1 MNQILTLLNLY
12 SEFIILLVAASV
24 LSLFVGWMM
33 SRSSSKK
40 RMNAVISSWEKRYKA
55 LEETGS
61 ADTENLEEQLQEIAG
76 ETRALKANNK
86 VLTESLKKND
96 LTIQKARAEAIE
108 LNRQHAETQERL
120 QRIIQQKEKDI
131 SDRSVSAAP
140 TSELNK
146 RSGSTYTAPIE
157 PTTVG
162 AVGSVFLEDIDDDL
176 EDTLRESTHAF
187 GDSTLS
193 LKEETDDTSLI
204 SAATVAINPADA
216 FDATVQMSADDYI
229 HQQKQKEQE
238 DSYDE
243 FIEDTADVSGAF
255 MEEIEESTVVLDE
268 DSIEFAKRP
277 FPVSNVD

>member
-1 MNQILTLLNLY
+1 MNQIKVIMNQILTLLNLY

-40 RMNAVISSWEKRYKA
+40 RMN
-55 LEETGS
+55 
-61 ADTENLEEQLQEIAG
+61 EIAG